1 LTTARLLLV
10 EDDQDTLDLFTLWLT
25 ERYSV
30 FSFQCADE
38 ALAAVETAKPDLL
51 LLDIGIGP
59 IDGLQCLAAI
69 RAMPEYRSI
78 PAIALTGYARDCE
91 REAFQAAGFQ
101 AVLAKPLL
109 DDALFAAISAVLG
122 SLGDE
127 GAARSELTTAGVN
140 IS

>member
-1 LTTARLLLV
+1 LTTARLLVV

-25 ERYSV
+25 EKYSV

-38 ALAAVETAKPDLL
+38 ALAALETAKPDLL
-51 LLDIGIGP
+51 LLDIGMGP

-78 PAIALTGYARDCE
+78 PAIALTGYARECE
-91 REAFQAAGFQ
+91 RETFQAAGFQ

-109 DDALFAAISAVLG
+109 DDALFGAISAVLG
-122 SLGDE
+122 H
-127 GAARSELTTAGVN
+127 GAIRGLPHLKWLPRG
-140 IS
+140 